1 MKDFKWT
8 KKIIGYPD
16 LCFLLCNV
24 PFIGFELFNN
34 SIDCEK
40 LKVMQNILI
49 HRNANEFCLF

>member
-1 MKDFKWT
+1 M
-8 KKIIGYPD
+8 IGYPD
-16 LCFLLCNV
+16 LCILLCFM

-49 HRNANEFCLF
+49 HGNANEFCLL